1 MFRLSV
7 SLALALAAS
16 AAIATSDV
24 PRRKSEF
31 NVTDYK
37 KPAKK

>member
-7 SLALALAAS
+7 SLALTLAAS
-16 AAIATSDV
+16 AAIAPDV

-31 NVTDYK
+31 NVNDYK

>member
-16 AAIATSDV
+16 AAIADV

-31 NVTDYK
+31 NVNDYK